1 MTVTEIVGHAFCRWP
16 LDNGDYRMYYNKQYE
31 RWALF
36 FKNKYVKGSIR
47 RLDQHGGHK
56 GQAQSLDLRT
66 TQVFDINKL
75 KSPVQTHARCIQSG
89 GNNTRTRLYKD
100 KLICMHAGCTTP
112 DLPLLWLRLAP
123 CTGAIEGVYAAYIDH
138 QRWVDWDKMTCGMT
152 AMKICR
158 MDQGP
163 KVSNSTFEDGP
174 FPMDQFKFFTLKI
187 QR

>member
-1 MTVTEIVGHAFCRWP
+1 MCVTVTEIVGHAFCRWP

-112 DLPLLWLRLAP
+112 DLPLL
-123 CTGAIEGVYAAYIDH
+123 
-138 QRWVDWDKMTCGMT
+138 
-152 AMKICR
+152 
-158 MDQGP
+158 
-163 KVSNSTFEDGP
+163 
-174 FPMDQFKFFTLKI
+174 
-187 QR
+187 